1 MAHPKDT
8 LRNKAC
14 IVGIGS
20 TEFTRNAGRSEI
32 HLAVDAAMGACAD
45 AGIQSEEIDGC
56 VRFGSAGAAPVE
68 FATESDVA
76 RCLGIPNLRY
86 FVEAPW
92 GGGACCAT
100 IMHAAAAVTLGLA
113 KYVLCFRAIRAASG
127 TVRYGRPTTIPMD
140 SHWSMTM
147 PYGFQSPTSWVA
159 MFTKRWMYETGATR
173 EQLGAVAI
181 VSRENAVRNPRAMF
195 YGRPLTMEEYLSSG
209 MMCDPFT
216 LHDTCLENDGSVAL
230 IVTSADRAK
239 DLKQKPAYITGAGEG
254 TGWDSYCMTSFYR
267 PEIGIPEMEET
278 GKDLFAMADMKPSDI
293 QVAQLYDA
301 FTSLVPMQLEAL
313 GFVKKGE
320 GGAFCE
326 GGDRIR
332 PTGQLPINTA
342 GGMLSEAYI
351 HGMNGIAEGVRQI
364 RGTATTQIKGAERV
378 LVTGGLGVPT
388 SALILTKGK

>member
-173 EQLGAVAI
+173 EHLGAVAI

-195 YGRPLTMEEYLSSG
+195 YGRPLSMEEYLSSG

-239 DLKQKPAYITGAGEG
+239 DLKQKPAYITGVGEG

-293 QVAQLYDA
+293 QVAMLYDA

-320 GGAFCE
+320 GGKFCE